1 MVKRSVLL
9 LALNRAV
16 SPDSSD
22 VLGTALCC
30 CYNGSDASSVSS
42 SSDIPLQCSSAVHKY
57 TLMQTKI
64 QKHLDYISII
74 YNYSGIK
81 IDLRLQLASCLR
93 TAVLQQR
100 LLCLENTA
108 VITVDCILT
117 TSNDCKAQLQ
127 GY

>member
-1 MVKRSVLL
+1 MKRSGLL

-16 SPDSSD
+16 SPDSSS
-22 VLGTALCC
+22 VLGTASCC
-30 CYNGSDASSVSS
+30 CYNGSGAGSVSS
-42 SSDIPLQCSSAVHKY
+42 SSDIPLQYSSAMHKY

-81 IDLRLQLASCLR
+81 IDLRLQLASSLR

-108 VITVDCILT
+108 IITVDCILT
-117 TSNDCKAQLQ
+117 TRDDFKAQLQ